1 MPAWTNLKPGW
12 YLLAAVTLYAVAIT
26 VLFVGRGEQLS
37 DLRTQMAEAAD
48 PPAQQQETAP
58 AATENGIWFPIPGA
72 GLPENPAHLPGSVKA
87 YRQGVNEGFDFYD
100 GDSGVPV
107 PYGAAV
113 IASASGTLIRVDNVY
128 AEPTAEEWQA
138 LMQSVADG
146 ASEPELDRLRG
157 RQVWLETDGGLLLR
171 YGHLSGIAPGV
182 REGQRVV
189 RGEVLGYV
197 GNSGTDEG
205 VAGTRQGARLH
216 FEVWE
221 GDTFFGENLDVEEL
235 QIAAVSLFTGP

>member
-1 MPAWTNLKPGW
+1 MRRWNGLKPGW
-12 YLLAAVTLYAVAIT
+12 YLLAAVAVYAAGVT
-26 VLFVGRGEQLS
+26 VLFVGRGEQIR
-37 DLRTQMAEAAD
+37 DMRAQIAAPRTPNQERTEQEAV
-48 PPAQQQETAP
+48 AQV
-58 AATENGIWFPIPGA
+58 GLWFPIPGA
-72 GLPENPAHLPGSVKA
+72 RLPQNPAHLPGSIRA

-113 IASASGTLIRVDNVY
+113 IASASGELVRVDNVY
-128 AEPTAEEWQA
+128 QEPSAQEWQA

-146 ASEPELDRLRG
+146 ASEDELDRLRG
-157 RQVWLETDGGLLLR
+157 RQVWLETDAGLLLR
-171 YGHLSGIAPGV
+171 YGHLSGIAPGLM
-182 REGQRVV
+182 EGQRVE

-205 VAGTRQGARLH
+205 VAGTELGARLH

-221 GDTFFGENLDVEEL
+221 GDTFFGENLNTEEL
-235 QIAAVSLFTGP
+235 RIAAVSLFTGP

>member
-1 MPAWTNLKPGW
+1 MPLLSRIKPGW
-12 YLLAAVTLYAVAIT
+12 YLLAAVVVYAVAIT
-26 VLFVGRGEQLS
+26 VLFVGRGEQIS
-37 DLRTQMAEAAD
+37 VLRAELAAE
-48 PPAQQQETAP
+48 PATPQRTGSRP
-58 AATENGIWFPIPGA
+58 AGAERGLWFPIPGA
-72 GLPENPAHLPGSVKA
+72 RLPQNPAHLPGSVRA
-87 YRQGVNEGFDFYD
+87 YRQGVNQGFDFYD

-113 IASASGTLIRVDNVY
+113 IASASGTLVRVDNVY
-128 AEPTAEEWQA
+128 DEPGEQEWQE
-138 LMQSVADG
+138 LMASVADG
-146 ASEPELDRLRG
+146 ASEAELDRLRG

-171 YGHLSGIAPGV
+171 YGHLSGVAEGLM
-182 REGQRVV
+182 EGQRVE

-205 VAGTRQGARLH
+205 VAGTELGARLH

-221 GDTFFGENLDVEEL
+221 GDTFFGEDLDTEEL